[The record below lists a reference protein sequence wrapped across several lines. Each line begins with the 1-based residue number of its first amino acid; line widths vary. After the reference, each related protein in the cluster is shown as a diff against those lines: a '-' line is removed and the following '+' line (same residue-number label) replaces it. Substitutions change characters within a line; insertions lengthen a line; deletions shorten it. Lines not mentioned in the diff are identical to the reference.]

1 MLEHTT
7 QTETA
12 IPSVRLIEWDQP
24 LKWLALGW
32 KDMAQHPFW
41 SLIHG
46 VLIALT
52 GWLITALAHDQ
63 FWLLVGAISGF
74 MVVAPVLA
82 TSLYAISRA
91 LEHQETVN
99 GALMVRT
106 WLAWS
111 QQPAQT
117 PTPDRCLVIFG
128 LLLSLAATGWVL
140 TSSALITLLTNHP
153 IQTPMDFIHHVVLA
167 PKGFLFEIWLAVG
180 GMMAAPIFASS
191 VVSIPMLLDKQVSV
205 MQATMTSWKVVISH
219 PVILAFWAF
228 LIMVFSLL
236 GVLSLFL
243 GLVFV
248 VPMLGHASWHAYKD
262 LVDSDAWPDRFP
274 EGPR

>member
-1 MLEHTT
+1 MSEQTT
-7 QTETA
+7 ATETA
-12 IPSVRLIEWDQP
+12 SPPIRLIEWDQP
-24 LKWLALGW
+24 LKWLALAW
-32 KDMAQHPFW
+32 KDMAHHPFW

-46 VLIALT
+46 VLIALS
-52 GWLITALAHDQ
+52 GWVITALAHDQ

-74 MVVAPVLA
+74 MVVAPILA
-82 TSLYAISRA
+82 TNLYAISRA
-91 LEHQETVN
+91 LDRQEPVN

-111 QQPAQT
+111 QHLAQT
-117 PTPDRCLVIFG
+117 PRPDKYLVKFG

-140 TSSALITLLTNHP
+140 TSSALITLLSSHP

-180 GMMAAPIFASS
+180 GLMAAPIFASS

-205 MQATMTSWKVVISH
+205 MQATMTSWKAVMTH

-248 VPMLGHASWHAYKD
+248 VPLLGHASWHAYKD
-262 LVDSDAWPDRFP
+262 LVDSDAWPDRLQ
-274 EGPR
+274 GPH